1 MSIRGGLT
9 VFVHIPKTGGTT
21 LHNVLSRKYRGH
33 DFLNVKT
40 VHTPIREIALEK
52 AKSEK
57 PFLVVGHLGYNEIKD
72 IPGSFVFT
80 FLRPPISRVISHYY
94 FLKETP
100 SAKHYDYLNLPDT
113 TIESFYAQKEKREI
127 DNCLVRYISG
137 NHKDFGTINEEDYL
151 LALHNLEHK
160 IDFFGLQEHYDE
172 SLIMLGEK
180 LGWTLPVYRKTNLTK
195 KKEVVSARTLEF
207 LKEANKWDIL
217 LFDKAKEIFKA
228 KMNAMS
234 AMEQRK
240 LARMKI
246 LNKIVS
252 AIPF

>member
-9 VFVHIPKTGGTT
+9 VFMHIPKTGGTT
-21 LHNVLSRKYRGH
+21 LHNVLSRKYSDKDWLH
-33 DFLNVKT
+33 VKT
-40 VHTPIREIALEK
+40 IDAPIRFIAIEK

-57 PFLVVGHLGYNEIKD
+57 PFLIKGHLGYKEVKD
-72 IPGSFVFT
+72 IPGSFLFT

-100 SAKHYDYLNLPDT
+100 SVKHYEFLNRSDT
-113 TIESFYAQKEKREI
+113 TIESFYAQKEKRDI

-151 LALHNLEHK
+151 LAIDNLEHK

-195 KKEVVSARTLEF
+195 KKEIVSPQTLEF

-217 LFDKAKEIFKA
+217 LFEKAKEIFRK
-228 KMNAMS
+228 KMEAMT
-234 AMEQRK
+234 AVERRK
-240 LARMKI
+240 LAR
-246 LNKIVS
+246 LRVFNKIAS

>member
-9 VFVHIPKTGGTT
+9 VFMHIPKTGGTT
-21 LHNVLSRKYRGH
+21 LHNVLSRKYSEKEWLH
-33 DFLNVKT
+33 VKT
-40 VHTPIREIALEK
+40 VHTSIREIAIEK
-52 AKSEK
+52 SKQEK
-57 PFLVVGHLGYNEIKD
+57 PFLIKGHLGYDEVKD

-80 FLRPPISRVISHYY
+80 FLRPPIPRVISHYY

-100 SAKHYDYLNLPDT
+100 SVKHYDYLNLPDT
-113 TIESFYAQKEKREI
+113 TIESFYAQKEKRDI
-127 DNCLVRYISG
+127 DNCMVRYISG

-151 LALHNLEHK
+151 LALNNLEHK

-195 KKEVVSARTLEF
+195 KKEVVSAETLEF

-217 LFDKAKEIFKA
+217 LFEKAKEIFKK

-234 AMEQRK
+234 ASEKRK
-240 LARMKI
+240 LARLKF
-246 LNKIVS
+246 LNKIAS